1 MGDNDNKYI
10 LSESDEYIFAGRII
24 NIWEIFKGGLWQ
36 VSSGLWKLNIKVQVI
51 IE

>member
-24 NIWEIFKGGLWQ
+24 NIWEILKEDYGRWAVAFG
-36 VSSGLWKLNIKVQVI
+36 N
-51 IE
+51 

>member
-10 LSESDEYIFAGRII
+10 LSESDEYIFAG
-24 NIWEIFKGGLWQ
+24 IFAYLRDIKGGLWQ